1 MVSTAGGALSAN
13 LLAQGDDTLAPGMKA
28 GPWMI
33 ERELGRGGMG
43 AVYACV
49 HEEIGKRAAL
59 KVMHRRL
66 LTPAFNVER
75 VLLEAKVV
83 NAIGHPNIV
92 DIFETGTLGDGRPY
106 IVMERLEGQPL
117 SYRADEGKMLATE
130 VIAILMQLC
139 DALQAA
145 HAANVVHRDLKLD
158 NVFLIAGEDGTAPRA
173 KILDWGIA
181 KVIDAGVKHTVDG
194 QLVGTPQYL
203 SPEQAKGARVTP
215 QSDVYS
221 LGVMAYEMFLEQLP
235 FEAETAA
242 EIMAMHLRAIPP
254 APSELW
260 PDIPPE
266 LEQLLLVMLAKA
278 PENRPTM
285 KEVAQTLQSVH
296 ATLESR
302 RTALSERIVPLRRSS
317 SQMAPVRLPSAP
329 VVASSQEAFS
339 PTMPADSMIFR
350 ARRNRRVQYA
360 VGGFAVAMAALM
372 FMLTRSGEP
381 NVAAAATDSVLG
393 APSALVEAATPTER
407 LTAHETAPAK
417 VGGKTETPPNLAPQL
432 MAKPAQHLVK
442 VEAPKVA
449 PEARPV
455 RPMTNAI
462 KRPSTRTEQVA
473 PHRTAT
479 RINPDGVMDPY

>member
-1 MVSTAGGALSAN
+1 MQTMFSTAGAALSAN

-28 GPWMI
+28 GPWVI

-130 VIAILMQLC
+130 VIAVLMQLC
-139 DALQAA
+139 DALMAA

-158 NVFLIAGEDGTAPRA
+158 NVFLLASEDGTAPRA

-181 KVIDAGVKHTVDG
+181 KVIDHDVKHTVEG

-203 SPEQAKGARVTP
+203 SPEQAKGARVTSK
-215 QSDVYS
+215 SDVYS

-242 EIMAMHLRAIPP
+242 EIMAMHLRSIPP
-254 APSELW
+254 PPSDMW

-278 PENRPTM
+278 PENRPSM

-296 ATLESR
+296 ATLEAR
-302 RTALSERIVPLRRSS
+302 RGATSERIIPLRRAS
-317 SQMAPVRLPSAP
+317 SQMAPIRLPSAP
-329 VVASSQEAFS
+329 VVHDSQEAFS
-339 PTMPADSMIFR
+339 PTMPADSMFWR
-350 ARRNRRVQYA
+350 ARRNRRVQFA
-360 VGGFAVAMAALM
+360 VGGFAIAVATLM
-372 FMLTRSGEP
+372 FVLTRGGDS
-381 NVAAAATDSVLG
+381 NVAIAATGSLMG
-393 APSALVEAATPTER
+393 APTGSVEVATPTER
-407 LTAHETAPAK
+407 LTTHETAPSAQ
-417 VGGKTETPPNLAPQL
+417 TPPNLAPQL

-442 VEAPKVA
+442 IEAPKVA
-449 PEARPV
+449 TDKPV
-455 RPMTNAI
+455 KVVPSNSI
-462 KRPSTRTEQVA
+462 KRPSSRTQPNA
-473 PHRTAT
+473 PRRTAT
-479 RINPDGVMDPY
+479 RLDPNGVMDAY